1 MGEITS
7 SSVRSYDAS
16 CQLMMA
22 DVAID
27 DGQNPT
33 VVRIHL
39 KRTKTTP
46 FSGVDVFLGR
56 TDDDLCPVSA
66 LLAYLAVRGVAPGP
80 LFRFQDGRFLTK
92 QLFIERVRMG
102 LDTLGLSSSDYA
114 GHSFRI
120 GAATTAAERG
130 VEDSLIKMLGRWES
144 SAYQIY
150 IKTPRDVYPVR
161 QSRLSQTCQ
170 LLNHFCRLFLVHMLF
185 NISVLV
191 PLGVALVRDILGR
204 AVRRWDDLEGGFAS
218 VDGSGIQDPTSS
230 TLQVGRWNSPA

>member
-16 CQLMMA
+16 CQLTMA

-66 LLAYLAVRGVAPGP
+66 LLAYLVVRGVTPGP

-92 QLFIERVRMG
+92 QLFIERVRIG

-114 GHSFRI
+114 GHRFRI

-150 IKTPRDVYPVR
+150 IKTPREVLAGISR
-161 QSRLSQTCQ
+161 RLSC
-170 LLNHFCRLFLVHMLF
+170 
-185 NISVLV
+185 
-191 PLGVALVRDILGR
+191 
-204 AVRRWDDLEGGFAS
+204 
-218 VDGSGIQDPTSS
+218 
-230 TLQVGRWNSPA
+230 PAK